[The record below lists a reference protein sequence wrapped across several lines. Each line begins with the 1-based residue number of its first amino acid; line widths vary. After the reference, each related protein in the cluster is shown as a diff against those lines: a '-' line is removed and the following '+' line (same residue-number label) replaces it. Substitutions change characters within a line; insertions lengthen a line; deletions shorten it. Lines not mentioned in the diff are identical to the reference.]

1 MSIKKLFLLAALATL
16 AQGVAQAAEQAVYT
30 YCEGSVSSTRDFV
43 SDEVGWRSAAM
54 MIPAG
59 VAASYEGN
67 QLSTIRVGI
76 NKKMNIDTIRVW
88 VRHSLDGENLVEQ
101 AIGRNLA
108 QAIND
113 GWNDVVLSTPLDL
126 SGDEPLYVGYDVKQR
141 AASYGISQVSSPYS
155 HACLVNRGD
164 GWSEQRGAVSIEAVF
179 TGNSI
184 PELDLM
190 TTARMVNRC
199 LTVGKSL
206 PLTLHVRNIGTGTVN
221 YFYVRCQVE
230 GSDEVLEQRVKQRI
244 SSGKSADI
252 DLEFAPTVTEATAN
266 SQLTITVFDVNKKDD
281 ESPADN
287 VTLLPL
293 VIIDHEFQRIP
304 LLEEFTTEQ
313 CVNCPPMAE
322 RIHNVLAK
330 DEFHDKVLAA
340 CHHAG
345 YYTDHLTTEADLAM
359 ERLYG
364 GTTYA
369 PALMLDRVSEGGVMF
384 SVSSEAQLEGI
395 LDYRMATPAYISVDV
410 MHDYKA
416 GAEPAPAVV
425 NVLVSMERIFN
436 DVNAPKYVTVY
447 LLEDDVPSIN
457 QSGGTTGYRHQ
468 HVVRAYNSTWG
479 EPVAWDDMTATYRC
493 QFTLD
498 EAWNTANMQLVAF
511 VSEYGDDNLAGYAI
525 DNANFARLTTEF
537 DFPSGITTMGA
548 DGRGAAQTCDL
559 QGRQVNRRSPLG
571 KGIYIMDGRKV
582 MVR

>member
-1 MSIKKLFLLAALATL
+1 MMKKLFVIAAMVTL
-16 AQGVAQAAEQAVYT
+16 TQGVAMADDQAVYT
-30 YCEGSVSSTRDFV
+30 FCEGKVSSTRDFAV
-43 SDEVGWRSAAM
+43 DGACWRSAAM

-88 VRHSLDGENLVEQ
+88 ARHSLEGENIVEQ
-101 AIGRNLA
+101 VIGRNTD
-108 QAIND
+108 QAIEDN
-113 GWNDVVLSTPLDL
+113 WNEVKLTTPLDL

-141 AASYGISQVSSPYS
+141 ASSYGISQVSSAYS
-155 HACLVNRGD
+155 HACLVNMGD
-164 GWSEQRGAVSIEAVF
+164 GWTEQRGAASIEAVF
-179 TGNSI
+179 TGGNI

-190 TTARMVNRC
+190 TTAKMVNRC

-221 YFYVRCQVE
+221 YFYVRCQIE

-252 DLEFAPTVTEATAN
+252 DLEFEPTVAEATLD
-266 SQLTITVFDVNKKDD
+266 SRLTVMVFDVNKQDD

-287 VTLLPL
+287 VTTMPL

-322 RIHNVLAK
+322 RIHNILEK
-330 DEFHDKVLAA
+330 DDYRDKVLVA

-345 YYTDHLTTEADLAM
+345 YYTDHLTSDADIEM

-369 PALMLDRVSEGGVMF
+369 PALMLDRVSDGGIMF

-395 LDYRMATPAYISVDV
+395 LDYRMGTPAYISVDV
-410 MHDYKA
+410 MHDYKVS
-416 GAEPAPAVV
+416 EPAGVV
-425 NVLVSMERIFN
+425 NVLVNMERIFN
-436 DVNAPKYVTVY
+436 DVTAPKYVTVY
-447 LLEDDVPSIN
+447 LLEDDVPSRN
-457 QSGGTTGYRHQ
+457 QSGGTSNYRHQ

-479 EPVAWDDMTATYRC
+479 EPVNWDDMEATYRC
-493 QFTLD
+493 TFTLD
-498 EAWNTANMQLVAF
+498 EAWNIDNMQLVAF

-525 DNANFARLTTEF
+525 DNANFARLTTEYE
-537 DFPSGITTMGA
+537 FPSGIGTAETA
-548 DGRGAAQTCDL
+548 VHKSTHIYDL
-559 QGRQVNRRSPLG
+559 QGRRFSNASQLRS
-571 KGIYIMDGRKV
+571 GIYVMDGRKLIV
-582 MVR
+582 K